1 MKISSCVRILLL
13 ALLLSPLAQAQT
25 LRWAS
30 QGDALTMD
38 PQSQNE
44 GLNNAING
52 QVYENRAKSPVSTF
66 SVYAH
71 ALGTPVAIDA
81 QTVEFRLDRV
91 SPAFLEHLDSIAI
104 MSGAWCEQQKVT
116 RPLDFKSKEESFAS
130 FNANGTGPYQL
141 LQRQPG
147 IKTSFK
153 RYPGWWGKGIVEPVH
168 ADRQRRHAAGGADL
182 G

>member
-52 QVYENRAKSPVSTF
+52 QVYENLTRRDRDLARRGDGRRRA
-66 SVYAH
+66 
-71 ALGTPVAIDA
+71 
-81 QTVEFRLDRV
+81 R
-91 SPAFLEHLDSIAI
+91 
-104 MSGAWCEQQKVT
+104 
-116 RPLDFKSKEESFAS
+116 
-130 FNANGTGPYQL
+130 
-141 LQRQPG
+141 
-147 IKTSFK
+147 
-153 RYPGWWGKGIVEPVH
+153 
-168 ADRQRRHAAGGADL
+168 ADRADALRAATDAGGGEHGAAL
-182 G
+182 F